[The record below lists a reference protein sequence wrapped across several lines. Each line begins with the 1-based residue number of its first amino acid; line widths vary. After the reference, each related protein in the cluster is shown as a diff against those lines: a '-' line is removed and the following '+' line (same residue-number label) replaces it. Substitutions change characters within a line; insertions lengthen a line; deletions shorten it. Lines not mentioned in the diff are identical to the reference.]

1 MDSQNKSVEEAATLS
16 LQNTPDN
23 NLAKLNELTLQKF
36 LDTYKSKD
44 TYNLLGLEGGKW
56 LIPKCNYK
64 VFYNL
69 LAKAIQSNKRK
80 LYYVEYP
87 LKGSNKVIIDADFD
101 QTTSKRLYT
110 KDTILTLLKLYEF
123 EIRKHIN
130 IETEVIFIVSERDKP
145 YNRLS
150 KYKDGFHA
158 ISPHIR
164 LPTKI
169 LEEIRT
175 NVLEKVKDLFVNDK
189 ITNTKEN
196 IIDKAIICSNG
207 WQPIGCYKPTKKPY
221 EITYIYE
228 NGELNKPKNKI
239 KGEDLGDFLY
249 SMSIWNNEIYTE
261 VQEDIINDSY
271 ESQSV
276 TYSKE
281 KILESLQE
289 LKIQNAKLS
298 SNSRNTYDVDY
309 DHSYN
314 CPVSGEKHSKIKCY
328 IYENDKKWLF
338 LSCYSAKCSKKFK
351 YLIKNVKINEEFF
364 TDYNLGKLFVK
375 LYGKN
380 FIYQNQTL
388 YYFDGDIWNYKTST
402 KHLNSLLSEDFYLYC
417 SKLIINNTNEDER
430 LKKLSNILNLQSRKR
445 KPYIISE
452 IKDNLTTSENIIF
465 DTNDNMKSCLNFKN
479 GLLELNK
486 IKIVNN
492 KLDFTDAFRKRNED
506 DYVTHVLNYD
516 FLTEASS
523 KVISK
528 IDNIY
533 SKINPDKTEKDFI
546 YSWFAY
552 CLTGITNQQV
562 FLTSIGYSAQNG
574 KSTQSKIHSRVVPL
588 YSHKLDKRTFNMNYS
603 KQHKQ
608 IIHFDSTP
616 IRYVYIE
623 ELDQKQLDQS
633 LLKDFVDGD
642 KLNCEIMYG
651 DSKNVDIQCKLNICS
666 NVDPN
671 FGNVDKGIL
680 RRGLM
685 IKYNQRFLPK
695 DKYEEEL
702 KSGKKNINLRIND
715 IEELFES
722 EEYKNAYL
730 HLLLPFVVKFFNKEF
745 TIPENIK
752 NKFIETAEEYDTFK
766 NIIDKYFTITDIE
779 EDRIHKDEYIEIIRG
794 EFEKNVSWTYILSET
809 KRIGLTY
816 NKDYKINKQKGV
828 ILGIQ
833 KNIDPRTL

>member
-1 MDSQNKSVEEAATLS
+1 MKKGNIKNCVEGAATLT
-16 LQNTPDN
+16 LQNTSDN
-23 NLAKLNELTLQKF
+23 SLSQLNELTLQEF

-44 TYNLLGLEGGKW
+44 NFNLLGLKGGKW
-56 LIPKCNYK
+56 LIPKCNQK

-69 LAKAIQSNKRK
+69 LAKAIQTNKRK

-87 LKGSNKVIIDADFD
+87 LKGSNKVIIDADFE
-101 QTTSKRLYT
+101 QITSKRLYT
-110 KDTILTLLKLYEF
+110 KDTIETLLKLYET

-130 IETEVIFIVSERDKP
+130 KEVVFIVSQRDKP
-145 YNRLS
+145 YKKLN

-158 ISPHIR
+158 IAPHIR

-169 LEEIRT
+169 LEEIRI
-175 NVLEKVKDLFVNDK
+175 NVLEQVEDLFNNFEN
-189 ITNTKEN
+189 IKEY
-196 IIDKAIICSNG
+196 IIDKAVISRNG

-221 EITYIYE
+221 EVTYIYE
-228 NGELNKPKNKI
+228 NGELRKPENKI
-239 KGEDLGDFLY
+239 KDEDYGKFLY
-249 SMSIWNNEIYTE
+249 SMSIWNNEIDIE
-261 VQEDIINDSY
+261 EDVIEDTY

-281 KILESLQE
+281 EILEALHD
-289 LKIQNAKLS
+289 LKIQNIKLS

-309 DHSYN
+309 DHTYP
-314 CPVSGEKHSKIKCY
+314 CPVTRQQHDKIKCY
-328 IYENDKKWLF
+328 IYENESKWLF
-338 LSCYSAKCSKKFK
+338 LSCYSTKCSKKFK
-351 YLIKNVKINEEFF
+351 YLIKNIKINEEFF
-364 TDYNLGKLFVK
+364 TDYNLGQLFVK
-375 LYGKN
+375 LYGNK
-380 FIYQNQTL
+380 FIYQNNTL
-388 YYFDGDIWNYKTST
+388 YYFNSDVWNSKTSM

-452 IKDNLTTSENIIF
+452 IKDNLTLDENIVF
-465 DTNDNMKSCLNFKN
+465 DTNDKMKNCLNFKN

-486 IKIVNN
+486 IKITNNN
-492 KLDFTDAFRKRNED
+492 KLDFTDAFRKRTEN
-506 DYVTHVLNYD
+506 DYVTQFLNYNFQFQAD
-516 FLTEASS
+516 
-523 KVISK
+523 SK
-528 IDNIY
+528 IMNEIDTIY
-533 SKINPDKTEKDFI
+533 SKINPNTTEKEFI

-562 FLTSIGYSAQNG
+562 FLTSIGYSSQNG
-574 KSTQSKIHSRVVPL
+574 KSTQSKIHSRVLPL
-588 YSHKLDKRTFNMNYS
+588 YSHKLDKRTFNINYS

-642 KLNCEIMYG
+642 KINCEIMYG

-695 DKYEEEL
+695 DKYEKEL
-702 KSGKKNINLRIND
+702 KLKKKNIHLRIDD
-715 IEELFES
+715 IEDLFNNEK
-722 EEYKNAYL
+722 YKNAYL
-730 HLLLPFVVKFFNKEF
+730 HLLLPFVVKFFKKEF
-745 TIPENIK
+745 IIPENIK
-752 NKFIETAEEYDTFK
+752 NKFVETAEEYDTFK
-766 NIIDKYFTITDIE
+766 NIIDKYFTITDDE
-779 EDRIHKDEYIEIIRG
+779 EDRIHKSEYIEIIRG
-794 EFEKNVSWTYILSET
+794 EMEKNVSWKYILSET
-809 KRIGLTY
+809 KRIGLIY
-816 NKDYKINKQKGV
+816 NRQMRINGLQGV
-828 ILGIQ
+828 ILGIK
-833 KNIDPRTL
+833 KNVGRWDA